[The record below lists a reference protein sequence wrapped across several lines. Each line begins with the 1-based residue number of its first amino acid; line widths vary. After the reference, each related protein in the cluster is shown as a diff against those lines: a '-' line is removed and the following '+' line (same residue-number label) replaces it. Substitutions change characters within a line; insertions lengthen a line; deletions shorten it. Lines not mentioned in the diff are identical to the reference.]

1 MTDRSLTDPKA
12 ALSQV
17 FTLPGGW
24 LQDSH
29 TMEPLPL
36 VSSSLYTLAPPLGPE
51 GTAIGAEKCRN
62 GWEEW
67 LDAPAPVWVQWPSH
81 LLLPNRNVNSP
92 HLFLLRR
99 EFQHSSRHNGL
110 PVDGSEEA
118 QLPAGGWVGR
128 LAEDRPSRD
137 CKHPTSK

>member
-67 LDAPAPVWVQWPSH
+67 LDAPAP
-81 LLLPNRNVNSP
+81 
-92 HLFLLRR
+92 
-99 EFQHSSRHNGL
+99 
-110 PVDGSEEA
+110 
-118 QLPAGGWVGR
+118 AGFSG
-128 LAEDRPSRD
+128 P
-137 CKHPTSK
+137 PTYSFPTGMSTVHTFSF